1 MASYSFASGGRAV
14 LSSPVITAV
23 PFSVAGWA
31 RPATLTA
38 VRTMFYLGV
47 PTASNNDAHRL
58 GNDASGNLTAVTRNA
73 AGTTAGSAVSASAM
87 TASTWHHCGGVWAST
102 SSRKSYLNGVEA
114 TNATSVT
121 VTTPATEM
129 DLGASATDTGYGNN
143 FDGQLESWAVW
154 NAVLTALEMAAL
166 AAGVLPTRIQPAALV
181 HWWRN
186 IGASGVTVMQD
197 VMGRGALTITNG
209 SSSSEVPLLRPRRLM
224 PANSYAPTIVS
235 ARPRLVLL
243 GF

>member
-1 MASYSFASGGRAV
+1 MF
-14 LSSPVITAV
+14 
-23 PFSVAGWA
+23 AGWA
-31 RPATLTA
+31 RPVTLTA
-38 VRTMFYLGV
+38 VKTMFYLGV

-87 TASTWHHCGGVWAST
+87 TASTWHHCGGVWASA

-129 DLGASATDTGYGNN
+129 DLGASATGSGYGNN
-143 FDGQLESWAVW
+143 WDGQLESWAMW
-154 NAVLTALEMAAL
+154 NVALTAIEMAAL
-166 AAGVLPTRIQPAALV
+166 AAGVLPPRIQPTALV

-186 IGASGVTVMQD
+186 LGAAGATVMQD
-197 VMGRGALTITNG
+197 VMGRADLAITNG
-209 SSSSEVPLLRPRRLM
+209 SASAEVPLLRPRGWISRDLM
-224 PANSYAPTIVS
+224 APQPVS
-235 ARPRLVLL
+235 AARPRLVLI